1 MKAFV
6 ITLLLMG
13 LAPAMRAQDTLYV
26 NDDATGANNG
36 SSWADAYTSLQS
48 ALAAA
53 QSGDQIW
60 VATGVYYPTSGTNRS
75 ATFMLKNGVVLYG
88 GFTGTETSLDQRDW
102 QSNLTILSGDIDQND
117 TNDDGNFIA
126 ETWSHIVGNNSYNVV
141 RGSGVDSTA
150 VLDGFIITAG
160 RANSDGPGNLGEG
173 GGIYLTSNAA
183 PTLRNL
189 TLSGSRVNR
198 GGGLSATAGSRPTLT
213 DVTFTGNRADLHGGG
228 LYVVNGAATLT
239 RVTFEGNRADHSNL
253 SGGGLYADNSALT
266 LIDVTF
272 RNNTGGTGGGMYVVN
287 GADTLVLDRVV
298 FDSNTAGR
306 TGGAYIS
313 NSTAT
318 ITNSTFISNSATGGQ
333 GGGLYVYPTSHI
345 TLTDVTFAGNQANSD
360 GGGIF
365 LFKDNT
371 LVGTDLTFHD
381 NVSGRWGW
389 GGGLGGVKSNVT
401 LTRAVFENNTDS
413 GLGGGGLYLGDS
425 FYGASTATLEDVIFT
440 GNTSTDGGGGGIEF
454 TRGTL
459 TIRRGL
465 IAGNTAAN
473 AAGGGLYLSGDG
485 TSATLEN
492 VTVSGNT
499 ANSGFGGGGIYHGG
513 LSLTLRN
520 VTIAGNSN
528 QYGSGQGAGL
538 YVASSNT
545 SLSMVNTI
553 LADNGSEDF
562 RRSSSS
568 TPAMSVTYSLIENQG
583 NAGLTHGVDGNL
595 IGQDPLLAPL
605 ANNGGFSQT
614 HALLAGSP
622 ALDAGEEASCL
633 PEDQRGEARPR
644 DADNDGR
651 AVCDLGAL
659 ELGYDEIEGN
669 WPPRAVALILPEA
682 GDTLHVEGRA
692 GEQWLV
698 VWESSFDPDGGELH
712 YTWQLAQDSLFAEVG
727 LSEEVGSDTAWAL
740 TYAALRPL
748 LDTLA
753 RGEQVRVFHRVV
765 VYDEAVAVAGPSQ
778 RLYVALVNHPPVP
791 GAVLATTDGERVLVE
806 GSPED
811 TLRVRWQAARDDD
824 GDTLH
829 YRWQLATDSL
839 FGEVLL
845 ERQAGT
851 DTVLGLSF
859 RELAEVLDGLALTE
873 GTFYHRVG
881 VQDGVAETYTGRYRL
896 LLERGQLTAQEE
908 AALPERLVVGRV
920 YPNPSRGRSQLQ
932 LDVPWNA
939 TVCWSVHDVLGRRLG
954 HGCRP
959 VTAGFRRA
967 VVLEV
972 EGLASGVYLYR
983 LEVQPMGAE
992 PQVHTG
998 RLVVVQ

>member
-1 MKAFV
+1 MKAQK
-6 ITLLLMG
+6 IRIIRWLHKATDRNSAGHWRWLMCWG
-13 LAPAMRAQDTLYV
+13 VWVVMLFAVVQQALAQDTLYV

-160 RANSDGPGNLGEG
+160 RANSSAPGNLGEG

-198 GGGLSATAGSRPTLT
+198 GGGGLSATAGSRPTLT
-213 DVTFTGNRADLHGGG
+213 DVTFTGNRADSYGGG

-239 RVTFEGNRADHSNL
+239 RITFEGNRADNSNL
-253 SGGGLYADNSALT
+253 SGGGLYAENSALT

-272 RNNTGGTGGGMYVVN
+272 RNNTGGTGGGMFVRN

-298 FDSNTAGR
+298 FDSNTARGA
-306 TGGAYIS
+306 GGAYIS

-381 NVSGRWGW
+381 NVSGGW

-401 LTRAVFENNTDS
+401 LTRAVFENNTANS
-413 GLGGGGLYLGDS
+413 GLGGGGLYLGDG
-425 FYGASTATLEDVIFT
+425 FWGPSTATLEDMIFT

-465 IAGNTAAN
+465 IAGNTTAN
-473 AAGGGLYLSGDG
+473 DAGGGLYLSGG

-513 LSLTLRN
+513 SSLTLRN

-538 YVASSNT
+538 YVVSSNT
-545 SLSMVNTI
+545 PLSMVNTI

-568 TPAMSVTYSLIENQG
+568 TSAMSVTYSLIENQG

-614 HALLAGSP
+614 HALLDGSP
-622 ALDAGEEASCL
+622 AIDAGTNAEA
-633 PEDQRGEARPR
+633 PPTDQRGIPRPQGAYVDMGAYEAQ
-644 DADNDGR
+644 
-651 AVCDLGAL
+651 
-659 ELGYDEIEGN
+659 
-669 WPPRAVALILPEA
+669 VA
-682 GDTLHVEGRA
+682 T
-692 GEQWLV
+692 
-698 VWESSFDPDGGELH
+698 
-712 YTWQLAQDSLFAEVG
+712 
-727 LSEEVGSDTAWAL
+727 
-740 TYAALRPL
+740 
-748 LDTLA
+748 
-753 RGEQVRVFHRVV
+753 
-765 VYDEAVAVAGPSQ
+765 
-778 RLYVALVNHPPVP
+778 
-791 GAVLATTDGERVLVE
+791 
-806 GSPED
+806 
-811 TLRVRWQAARDDD
+811 
-824 GDTLH
+824 
-829 YRWQLATDSL
+829 
-839 FGEVLL
+839 
-845 ERQAGT
+845 GT
-851 DTVLGLSF
+851 
-859 RELAEVLDGLALTE
+859 RE
-873 GTFYHRVG
+873 
-881 VQDGVAETYTGRYRL
+881 AETL
-896 LLERGQLTAQEE
+896 FPKII
-908 AALPERLVVGRV
+908 ALHPN
-920 YPNPSRGRSQLQ
+920 YPNPFNPVTHLAFKLPHSGFVEL
-932 LDVPWNA
+932 
-939 TVCWSVHDVLGRRLG
+939 TIYDVLGREVKTLVNQQLPPG
-954 HGCRP
+954 HH
-959 VTAGFRRA
+959 T
-967 VVLEV
+967 
-972 EGLASGVYLYR
+972 
-983 LEVQPMGAE
+983 VQWDGTDA
-992 PQVHTG
+992 TG
-998 RLVVVQ
+998 RLVGGGVYVVRLTVGQAPSQSFTATRKMILLK

>member
-1 MKAFV
+1 MNTRMQTAVRLFV
-6 ITLLLMG
+6 IVSLVMVLLALPTWPT
-13 LAPAMRAQDTLYV
+13 ARATPSSTIIYV
-26 NDDATGANNG
+26 NDDATGANDG

-60 VATGVYYPTSGTNRS
+60 VAAGVYYPTSGTNRNV
-75 ATFMLKNGVVLYG
+75 AFTLKNGVVLYG
-88 GFTGTETSLDQRDW
+88 GFAGSETSLDQRDW

-160 RANSDGPGNLGEG
+160 RANSSGSGNVGEG

-189 TLSGSRVNR
+189 TLSGSRVYR
-198 GGGLSATAGSRPTLT
+198 GGGGLSATAGSRPTLT

-287 GADTLVLDRVV
+287 GADTLVLDRVD

-306 TGGAYIS
+306 AGGAYIS

-318 ITNSTFISNSATGGQ
+318 ITNSTFISNSATGGT

-371 LVGTDLTFHD
+371 LVGTDLTFRD
-381 NVSGRWGW
+381 NVSGGG

-401 LTRAVFENNTDS
+401 LTRAVFENNTAN
-413 GLGGGGLYLGDS
+413 GAAAGGGGLYLGDA
-425 FYGASTATLEDVIFT
+425 FWGPSTATLEDVIFT
-440 GNTSTDGGGGGIEF
+440 GNTSTDDPGGGIAF

-473 AAGGGLYLSGDG
+473 DAGGGFYLIGDG

-513 LSLTLRN
+513 SSLTLRN

-538 YVASSNT
+538 YVVSSNT
-545 SLSMVNTI
+545 PLSMVNTI

-568 TPAMSVTYSLIENQG
+568 TSAMSVTYSLIENQG

-605 ANNGGFSQT
+605 ADNGGFSQT

-622 ALDAGEEASCL
+622 AVDAGDNAACL
-633 PEDQRGEARPR
+633 SEDQRQVARPV
-644 DADNDGR
+644 DG
-651 AVCDLGAL
+651 
-659 ELGYDEIEGN
+659 
-669 WPPRAVALILPEA
+669 
-682 GDTLHVEGRA
+682 
-692 GEQWLV
+692 
-698 VWESSFDPDGGELH
+698 
-712 YTWQLAQDSLFAEVG
+712 
-727 LSEEVGSDTAWAL
+727 
-740 TYAALRPL
+740 
-748 LDTLA
+748 
-753 RGEQVRVFHRVV
+753 
-765 VYDEAVAVAGPSQ
+765 
-778 RLYVALVNHPPVP
+778 
-791 GAVLATTDGERVLVE
+791 
-806 GSPED
+806 
-811 TLRVRWQAARDDD
+811 DDD
-824 GDTLH
+824 GT
-829 YRWQLATDSL
+829 ATCD
-839 FGEVLL
+839 
-845 ERQAGT
+845 
-851 DTVLGLSF
+851 
-859 RELAEVLDGLALTE
+859 
-873 GTFYHRVG
+873 
-881 VQDGVAETYTGRYRL
+881 
-896 LLERGQLTAQEE
+896 
-908 AALPERLVVGRV
+908 
-920 YPNPSRGRSQLQ
+920 
-932 LDVPWNA
+932 
-939 TVCWSVHDVLGRRLG
+939 
-954 HGCRP
+954 
-959 VTAGFRRA
+959 
-967 VVLEV
+967 
-972 EGLASGVYLYR
+972 
-983 LEVQPMGAE
+983 MGAYE
-992 PQVHTG
+992 APPGSGSPMKFIYLPIVI
-998 RLVVVQ
+998 R